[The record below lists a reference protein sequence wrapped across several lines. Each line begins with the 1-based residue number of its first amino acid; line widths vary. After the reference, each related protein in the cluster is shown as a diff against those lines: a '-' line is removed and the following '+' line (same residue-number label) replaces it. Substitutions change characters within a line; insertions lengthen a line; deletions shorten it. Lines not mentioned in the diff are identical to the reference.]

1 MNDEGEVNISR
12 LKHKSVPSFPKPP
25 GFGNPLKE
33 KNMYKQ
39 MNKKEIQ
46 PPSPHLEGFFLLY
59 ADPAFINPQSL
70 FERCSISPNF
80 APNIRVTRTPGDQ
93 RELIHFAFPL
103 VKILVRIVLTF

>member
-46 PPSPHLEGFFLLY
+46 PPSPHLEGFFYYTQIRPLLIHNRFLSD
-59 ADPAFINPQSL
+59 AQFHP
-70 FERCSISPNF
+70 ISPRTYVS
-80 APNIRVTRTPGDQ
+80 RVLPVTS
-93 RELIHFAFPL
+93 
-103 VKILVRIVLTF
+103 VN